1 MNWERSELYDPRTKK
16 DADLMTD
23 SQRDCWPHGRIVVLG
38 LGNMLLRDEGI
49 GVHVAQ
55 QLLQQNL
62 GDNVEV
68 IDGGTS
74 SLDVLLL
81 QEGPYKLV
89 VVDAMK
95 AGKEPGTIYKSRF
108 RAEQVEGLRQAFSK
122 KEHSTLSLHQIG
134 LLDALVVAQRTACA
148 PDEVVIIGVEPNEID
163 GGLELT
169 EPVSERMPEIINSVL
184 EEIKDAVHER

>member
-1 MNWERSELYDPRTKK
+1 MYDAHTKK

-23 SQRDCWPHGRIVVLG
+23 SQRDCERKGRIVVLG
-38 LGNMLLRDEGI
+38 LGNMLLKDEGI

-55 QLLQQNL
+55 QLLRRNL

-95 AGKEPGTIYKSRF
+95 AGRKPGTIYKSRF
-108 RAEQVEGLRQAFSK
+108 QADQMDGLRQTFSK
-122 KEHSTLSLHQIG
+122 KEHSTLSLHQVG
-134 LLDALVVAQRTACA
+134 LVDALVVAQKTACA

>member
-1 MNWERSELYDPRTKK
+1 MYDAHTKK

-23 SQRDCWPHGRIVVLG
+23 SQRDCERKGRIVVLG
-38 LGNMLLRDEGI
+38 LGNMLLKDEGI

-55 QLLQQNL
+55 QLLRRNL

-68 IDGGTS
+68 IDGGAS

-95 AGKEPGTIYKSRF
+95 AGRKPGTIYKSRF
-108 RAEQVEGLRQAFSK
+108 QADQMDGLRQTFSK
-122 KEHSTLSLHQIG
+122 KEQ
-134 LLDALVVAQRTACA
+134 
-148 PDEVVIIGVEPNEID
+148 VVIIGVEPNEID